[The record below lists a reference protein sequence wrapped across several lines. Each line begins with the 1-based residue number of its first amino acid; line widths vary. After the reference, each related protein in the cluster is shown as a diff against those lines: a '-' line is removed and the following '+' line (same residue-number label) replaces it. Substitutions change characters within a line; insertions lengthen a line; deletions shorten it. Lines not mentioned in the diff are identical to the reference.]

1 MDDRQRYLLS
11 KDAAA
16 YLGLK
21 TATLRAWRAKRI
33 GPPYLRVS
41 KTVVVY
47 PLAELRAWADD
58 RERHATRKTP

>member
-1 MDDRQRYLLS
+1 MEQQRYLLS

-33 GPPYLRVS
+33 GPPYLRVAQ
-41 KTVVVY
+41 TVVVY
-47 PLAELRAWADD
+47 PLAELRAWADERD
-58 RERHATRKTP
+58 RRAARKTA